1 MSVHAAPVTTAP
13 VTTAT
18 ADRRRALLALPAAAL
33 LASAGCSNGTEDA
46 QAPETVTATV
56 SAPVEVSSP
65 ATEQPAGDRRD
76 QATDFDRANCD
87 TEVSGQDVTGDV
99 TVRDGQ
105 TCVLTDLTVTGDIDV
120 LGGGRLETTNVRVT
134 GDVEAEGH
142 AFVLVSGGEVAGSI
156 ELDRGGEAI
165 VENVRIGDSLE
176 SERNSGPQRFEGNT
190 IGGDLEC
197 EANAQAP
204 TGGGNQV
211 GGAREGQCATL

>member
-33 LASAGCSNGTEDA
+33 LAVAGCSNGTEA
-46 QAPETVTATV
+46 PQAPETVTATV

-76 QATDFDRANCD
+76 QAIDFDRANCD
-87 TEVSGQDVTGDV
+87 TEFSGQDVTGDV
-99 TVRDGQ
+99 TVRGGQ
-105 TCVLTDLTVTGDIDV
+105 TCVLSDLTVTGDIDV
-120 LGGGRLETTNVRVT
+120 LDGGRLETTNVRVT
-134 GDVEAEGH
+134 EDIESEGH
-142 AFVLVSGGEVAGSI
+142 AAVLVSGGEVSGSI
-156 ELDRGGEAI
+156 ELDRGGEAT
-165 VENVRIGDSLE
+165 VETVRIGDSLE